1 MGDFVEVAVLGVEG
15 LAVGAGLCVLAGAGL
30 GGIGRSGFA
39 EGGEEGFPVFFCVFG
54 GREVGVGMC
63 VDWHWQGF
71 YELLSVRVLEFGVS
85 NDKIGILLVIR
96 RGGAPPGE
104 GGDRVARVAGGCRG
118 GVMSRRDVFGPL
130 REGCFP
136 WEQIDRLVLPW

>member
-1 MGDFVEVAVLGVEG
+1 
-15 LAVGAGLCVLAGAGL
+15 VGAGGGVLAGAGL
-30 GGIGRSGFA
+30 GGIARDGGVGGGDTGRMPVPR
-39 EGGEEGFPVFFCVFG
+39 GEEGFPVFFSVFS

-63 VDWHWQGF
+63 VGWHWQGF
-71 YELLSVRVLEFGVS
+71 YELLAVRLFGCGVS

-96 RGGAPPGE
+96 RGVAPPGE

-136 WEQIDRLVLPW
+136 WELIDRLVLPW